1 MRACRVGISVA
12 RWIGAM
18 PSEPASKRETMR
30 CTTSIVPRPHG
41 ERYSMPCAAKAIAVT
56 IRLTTVPA
64 ASTTATTAK
73 FARDRRLRS
82 AKEARIKAPGT
93 MGARKSVVGRISRP
107 AVNAPH
113 RVTNVAG
120 VTTPL
125 RRMRIVAPNMTA
137 KQENQMASVCRPW
150 FTSRKAGIR

>member
-1 MRACRVGISVA
+1 
-12 RWIGAM
+12 
-18 PSEPASKRETMR
+18 
-30 CTTSIVPRPHG
+30 
-41 ERYSMPCAAKAIAVT
+41 MPCVAKAIAVA

-93 MGARKSVVGRISRP
+93 MGARKSVVWRISRP

-113 RVTNVAG
+113 SVTSVAG
-120 VTTPL
+120 VTAPL
-125 RRMRIVAPNMTA
+125 RSMRIVAPNMTA
-137 KQENQMASVCRPW
+137 RQENQMASVCRPW
-150 FTSRKAGIR
+150 LTSRKGGIR